1 MNDARATTPIEPAGA
16 SGTSSGSEPTRGRL
30 QVWVVLPAYN
40 EVLSLPA
47 LLERLAQ
54 SMFEA
59 GLRYGV
65 VLVDDGSTDG
75 TVESVAH
82 LAKEVS
88 LCVLRHERN
97 QGLGASLRDGLMK
110 AAGLAADHDIVVTM
124 DADNSHTPELI
135 LPMVRLVREGNDV
148 VIASRYRSGS
158 RVRGVPWSRRFL
170 SFAGRCLF
178 TLVFPTPGVRDF
190 TSGYRAYRA
199 QVLRRVAS
207 EYGPAFYDQDGF
219 QAMVDILLKLR
230 RFDLIFHEVPLILR
244 YDLKEGGS
252 KMKVWRTVR
261 DTLRLLVRRRLGR

>member
-16 SGTSSGSEPTRGRL
+16 SGTSSGSEPTRSRL

-40 EVLSLPA
+40 EVRSLPA

-158 RVRGVPWSRRFL
+158 RVRGVPWSRRVL

-252 KMKVWRTVR
+252 KMKVWKTVR
-261 DTLRLLVRRRLGR
+261 DTLKLLVRRRLGG